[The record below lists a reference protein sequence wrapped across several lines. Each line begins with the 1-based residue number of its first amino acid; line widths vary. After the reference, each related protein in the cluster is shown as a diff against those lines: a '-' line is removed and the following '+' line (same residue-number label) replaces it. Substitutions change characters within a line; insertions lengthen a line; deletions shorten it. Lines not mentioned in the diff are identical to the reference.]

1 MDKADILSMTKAELC
16 DFILTLGEPKFR
28 ASQIMEW
35 LIRGMDFSDMKN
47 LPKAL
52 REKLDQTAFIAGAAV
67 SRKLVSADGTIKYL
81 FELYDGEKIESV
93 FMRYKHGNTLC
104 ISTEAG
110 CAMGCA
116 FCASTLRGLS
126 RRLLPSE
133 MLAQIIA
140 AEKIPERGFP
150 ASCSWESA
158 SRSTIMTT

>member
-81 FELYDGEKIESV
+81 FELYDGEKS
-93 FMRYKHGNTLC
+93 NPSLC
-104 ISTEAG
+104 GISTATRS
-110 CAMGCA
+110 A
-116 FCASTLRGLS
+116 FPRRPAVRWAVLS
-126 RRLLPSE
+126 AP
-133 MLAQIIA
+133 
-140 AEKIPERGFP
+140 PPCGDFPDGFFP
-150 ASCSWESA
+150 PKCSHKS
-158 SRSTIMTT
+158 

>member
-28 ASQIMEW
+28 AAQIMEW
-35 LIRGMDFSDMKN
+35 LIRGADFSEMKN
-47 LPKAL
+47 LPKTL
-52 REKLDQTAFIAGAAV
+52 REKLDKTAFIAGAAV
-67 SRKLVSADGTIKYL
+67 SRRLVSADGTIKYL

-110 CAMGCA
+110 CPMGCA

-140 AEKIPERGFP
+140 AEKDTGERISG
-150 ASCSWESA
+150 S
-158 SRSTIMTT
+158 